1 MLVLEKT
8 MRSGVAPKHHVAL
21 QVTLTRDRTT
31 VAVAS
36 YANGFD
42 VVSWHDEYELPAG
55 TMLSGLED
63 AERALMAPGQ
73 AFAGAY
79 FVSAEA
85 SDLQEAKARKWG
97 EVKQRSEAV
106 IARGCAVL
114 DGTHRADT
122 DDRSLARLN
131 SAATAAQTALAQ
143 GQAWSD
149 VWTMSD
155 DAEVLVTAQE
165 MVRMQHQATAFV
177 AAVHARRRQLR
188 GQVNGARSVEELNR
202 VDVLGGWPE

>member
-21 QVTLTRDRTT
+21 QVTISRDRAV

-42 VVSWHDEYELPAG
+42 VVSWHDEYELPPG
-55 TMLSGLED
+55 TMLSSLED
-63 AERALMAPGQ
+63 AERALAAPGQ

-79 FVSAEA
+79 FVGADDADLEA
-85 SDLQEAKARKWG
+85 AQARKWG

-106 IARGCAVL
+106 VARGCLVL
-114 DGTHRADT
+114 DGSHRADT

-131 SAATAAQTALAQ
+131 SAATAAQTAIAQ
-143 GQAWSD
+143 QQAWSD

-155 DAEVLVTAQE
+155 DEEVLVTAEQ
-165 MVRMQHQATAFV
+165 MVRMQQQVTAFV
-177 AAVHARRRQLR
+177 AACHARRRQLR
-188 GQVNGARSVEELNR
+188 GQVTGASSVEELNR
-202 VDVLGGWPE
+202 IDVLGGWPE